1 MLPEQINAQSEL
13 LERRTKVRIVV
24 PALLHNL
31 VHLKETNANLCFD
44 KHKERK

>member
-1 MLPEQINAQSEL
+1 MLPEQINSQSEL

-31 VHLKETNANLCFD
+31 MHLKETNANLCFD
-44 KHKERK
+44 